1 MPPLTSTGSVPSP
14 FADRFS
20 SRLRWEA
27 IDPAAI
33 NALLE
38 RARAEDL
45 EGFGLAAAPR
55 HSGDVSSALLPA
67 DVAIVAELR
76 AREDLVVCG
85 LPLVTP
91 ILGLYGGGHFVP
103 LASDGQLLARGQ
115 CLGTLHG
122 PARHLLS
129 AERVILNF
137 LQHLSGIASL
147 TARYVEALG
156 DTRIRL
162 LDTRKTIP
170 GYRVLHKYAVAT
182 GGGWNHRMGLFDRV
196 MLKDNHLAAGGST
209 EGTPLAEAAR
219 RARAAWPDLAIEA
232 EVDGIRQIPPLLE
245 AGVDILLLDNFDDTA
260 LREALA
266 LIDGRAATEASGG
279 ITLERLPRLRGLP
292 LDFISTGA
300 TVHQSVWKDIG
311 MDIPDTSA

>member
-1 MPPLTSTGSVPSP
+1 MPAPSPSPPSP

-20 SRLRWEA
+20 SRLRWTA
-27 IDPAAI
+27 IDPTAI
-33 NALLE
+33 TALLE

-45 EGFGLAAAPR
+45 EGLGLATPPR
-55 HSGDVSSALLPA
+55 HTGDVSSALLPA
-67 DVAIVAELR
+67 DLKITAELR
-76 AREDLVVCG
+76 AREELVVCG
-85 LPLVTP
+85 LPLVP
-91 ILGLYGGGHFVP
+91 MILDLYGGGAFMPAVK
-103 LASDGQLLARGQ
+103 DGEAVVRGQ
-115 CLGTLHG
+115 CLGTLQG
-122 PARHLLS
+122 SARHLLS

-147 TARYVEALG
+147 TATYVKALG
-156 DTRIRL
+156 DERIRL
-162 LDTRKTIP
+162 LDTRKTLP

-196 MLKDNHLAAGGST
+196 MLKDNHLAAGGSI

-219 RARAAWPDLAIEA
+219 RARATWPDLAIEA
-232 EVDGIRQIPPLLE
+232 EVDTLSQIPPLLD

-300 TVHQSVWKDIG
+300 TVHQSIWKDIG
-311 MDIPDTSA
+311 LDMPETRK